1 MPSLKREEEY
11 QINHQRYSDMKKGFK
26 TSLLM
31 ALIPSA
37 GVWLALTLYYFI
49 RTLAMLAGGSAFFGQ
64 MILNYANGTNEKS
77 DLAVEIPYLYMA
89 FLIVIAILT
98 FISIFFKK
106 KQPIYPTFALYGAGA
121 LYGLISLIMGSCGI
135 LTGLYF
141 IAYGGYG
148 IWISDYILRL
158 FKEKDYLSKQ
168 EGYPDFIVAIDEPRP
183 MANTS
188 GLHYNKSEYI
198 KRQQKEKKE
207 KGETSSEEQSWEM
220 EDLPLDAELPKGTRK
235 IDNMM

>member
-11 QINHQRYSDMKKGFK
+11 RINKQRYDSMKKSFK
-26 TSLLM
+26 TSFFLAML
-31 ALIPSA
+31 PSA
-37 GVWLALTLYYFI
+37 GVWLALMLSYFI
-49 RTLAMLAGGSAFFGQ
+49 RGLALLAGASMVLGQ
-64 MILNYANGTNEKS
+64 MYANQITGRDEKTGLGY
-77 DLAVEIPYLYMA
+77 DQPHLYMV
-89 FLIVIAILT
+89 FLFVIALLIAVSFL
-98 FISIFFKK
+98 FKK
-106 KQPIYPTFALYGAGA
+106 KHPLYATFAFYAAGA
-121 LYGLISLIMGSCGI
+121 VYGLVGLINGSVGI

-158 FKEKDYLSKQ
+158 YKEQKYLSLQ
-168 EGYPDFIVAIDEPRP
+168 DGYPNFDSSINEPRA

-188 GLHYNKSEYI
+188 GLYYSKSEYI

-207 KGETSSEEQSWEM
+207 GGEVAPETQSLEM
-220 EDLPLDAELPKGTRK
+220 EDLALDAELPKGNRK